1 MRTCA
6 GRADTVVV
14 LAKQPRPGRVKT
26 RLQSRFSPDEA
37 AQLAAA
43 ALRDTLDMVRSADV
57 GRRLLAFDGD
67 PAGWAD
73 GFEVA
78 PQPGGTLGDR
88 LDAAFAA
95 VWSGPAERALLVGMD
110 TPQVR
115 AADLEVDWDGAD
127 ALLGLA
133 EDGGFWAIGLRRGA
147 PSRIFDGV
155 PMSTDRTG
163 SAQLARLFDLGLQ
176 VRLLPPKR
184 DVDLPDDAE
193 AVATAYP
200 ELQFSR
206 RWTELVGGRSEQSFD
221 RLFDSVYA
229 GAAEVTSGT
238 TGGDATVL
246 VLDVDRWSAE
256 ADRVDEMVVSRCE
269 PPVIDLGCG
278 PGRMVQALTRSG
290 RSAMGVDVSQGAVEA
305 TRTRGGPAL
314 RRLVSETMPGEGRW
328 GTALLMDG
336 NLGIGGD
343 VSALLRRCRD
353 LVGPGGLVICEVDP
367 DPARNEV
374 GHVVLRSPGVASS
387 PMPWSRIGAVALARI
402 ASALDLVLHEEW
414 VAEGR
419 AFVALRNSHQSQ
431 DRAAFPA

>member
-1 MRTCA
+1 MRPSA
-6 GRADTVVV
+6 QRADTVVV
-14 LAKQPRPGRVKT
+14 LAKEPRPGRVKT
-26 RLQSRFSPDEA
+26 RLQARFSPDEA
-37 AQLAAA
+37 ARLAAA
-43 ALRDTLDMVRSADV
+43 ALRDTLEVVRSADV

-78 PQPGGTLGDR
+78 PQPGGGLGDR

-95 VWSGPAERALLVGMD
+95 VWSGRGERALLVGMD

-115 AADLEVDWDGAD
+115 TADLEVDWDGAD

-133 EDGGFWAIGLRRGA
+133 EDGGFWAIGLRRDA
-147 PSRIFDGV
+147 PAGIFDGV
-155 PMSTDRTG
+155 PMSTERTG

-184 DVDLPDDAE
+184 DVDLPEDAE
-193 AVATAYP
+193 AVATAHP
-200 ELQFSR
+200 DLQFSR
-206 RWTELVGGRSEQSFD
+206 CWTALAGAQPEQSCD

-229 GAAEVTSGT
+229 GATEVTSGT
-238 TGGDATVL
+238 TGGEETVL
-246 VLDVDRWSAE
+246 VLDVGRWSAE

-269 PPVIDLGCG
+269 APVIDLGCG

-290 RSAMGVDVSQGAVEA
+290 RSAMGVDMSQGAVDA
-305 TRTRGGPAL
+305 TRTRGGAAL

-343 VSALLRRCRD
+343 VAALLRRCRD

-367 DPARNEV
+367 DPSRDEV
-374 GHVVLRSPGVASS
+374 GHVVLRSPGVASA
-387 PMPWSRIGAVALARI
+387 PMPWSRIGAATLARV

-419 AFVALRNSHQSQ
+419 AFVALRNAHQSQ
-431 DRAAFPA
+431 VRGAFPA